1 MIDSERKKAI
11 LNAEREF
18 ERKEILSRALAVRG
32 VTLVGLITSAAPNDD
47 SPAPGAIDE
56 PAD

>member
-32 VTLVGLITSAAPNDD
+32 VTLVGKITSVAPDEDASVPDMMDD
-47 SPAPGAIDE
+47 QTD
-56 PAD
+56 

>member
-32 VTLVGLITSAAPNDD
+32 VTLVGLITSAAPDD
-47 SPAPGAIDE
+47 DPAAPGAIDE

>member
-18 ERKEILSRALAVRG
+18 ERKEILARALAVSG
-32 VTLVGLITSAAPNDD
+32 VTLVGKITSVAPDD
-47 SPAPGAIDE
+47 QPPAPEEA
-56 PAD
+56 AD

>member
-18 ERKEILSRALAVRG
+18 ERKEILARALAIRG
-32 VTLVGLITSAAPNDD
+32 VALVGKITSSAPNDQ
-47 SPAPGAIDE
+47 PATPEEA
-56 PAD
+56 AD